1 VAISTQECY
10 LKIFISREWIHPVAK
25 QTENNKLTNLT
36 ININSQHI
44 QHDEVAI
51 WNQSAISMRRFFTAR
66 RFAGAIYAVVMC
78 PPVYLSVTSRYCIET
93 TGRIE
98 LVFGTYSTPCCKE
111 IWVSPKIR
119 VLSSRTLC
127 ETSDLE
133 NFTTASRSRCWNW
146 SSSSSTVELV
156 DDTYTTVDE
165 SWLFTASR
173 STVTL

>member
-1 VAISTQECY
+1 MAISTQECY
-10 LKIFISREWIHPVAK
+10 LKIFISRKWIYPVAK

-78 PPVYLSVTSRYCIET
+78 PSVCSSVTSRYCIET

-98 LVFGTYSTPCCKE
+98 LGFEMEASFHLSYSVFYG
-111 IWVSPKIR
+111 
-119 VLSSRTLC
+119 
-127 ETSDLE
+127 
-133 NFTTASRSRCWNW
+133 RSGISKYN
-146 SSSSSTVELV
+146 
-156 DDTYTTVDE
+156 DTYFWNFVPNFRLLKSSPRQQQNSLIVKPVDRAGLTP
-165 SWLFTASR
+165 SGAPDQKIWGP
-173 STVTL
+173 